1 MEKTKIFETVEHLFK
16 DESTILKMSSEK
28 QDNIRPGQEVARA
41 GSEAEIKPQLSFNP
55 KSPAG
60 SYIVIALDVDAPVT
74 PLGALTPV
82 LLWIQ
87 SNLSIKRNTEGRTRL
102 STAGHPFIVNYSSPK
117 PLMDKPHR
125 YLFLLYE
132 QPADFDFRT
141 YVPRLDTSE
150 KHRKLFN
157 LEDWVEETKLG
168 PVVAANYFSVW

>member
-1 MEKTKIFETVEHLFK
+1 
-16 DESTILKMSSEK
+16 
-28 QDNIRPGQEVARA
+28 
-41 GSEAEIKPQLSFNP
+41 
-55 KSPAG
+55 
-60 SYIVIALDVDAPVT
+60 
-74 PLGALTPV
+74 
-82 LLWIQ
+82 
-87 SNLSIKRNTEGRTRL
+87 
-102 STAGHPFIVNYSSPK
+102 
-117 PLMDKPHR
+117 MDKPHR